1 MEVRF
6 KDDSLDRLE
15 VDPGDGGYPAGVA
28 RTFRKRV
35 EAIRAATD
43 ERTFYGMKSLHFEKL
58 SGDRKGQH
66 SMRLNDQYRL
76 ILELEGRGPDK
87 VVVLVEIEDYH

>member
-15 VDPGDGGYPAGVA
+15 VEQGDGGYPAGVA
-28 RTFRKRV
+28 RAFRKRL
-35 EAIRAATD
+35 EAIRAARD
-43 ERTFYGMKSLHFEKL
+43 ERTFYQMKSLHFEKL
-58 SGDRKGQH
+58 SGDLEGQH

-76 ILELEGRGPDK
+76 ILEFEGRASDK
-87 VVVLVEIEDYH
+87 VVVLVKIEDYH